1 MTKTK
6 RVLSVIIAMIIAVS
20 MLSAFSVTSALS
32 PDEIA
37 LKESAELNK
46 FIYNPFDAIANPGYG
61 ATVTA
66 SNLVFV
72 DNQWESVADGAYVYL
87 EYIIGG
93 QKEVYRAIKGIN
105 AFSSPVEAVQKV
117 GREKLNIKVGAGTY
131 EAAFGASPANFA
143 YNGLKFY
150 GNYAGVT
157 PNVPDADDPYTMLLN
172 PERDPK
178 LESVITTTWV
188 WEAGRYNITLD
199 GFTVSKYLQ
208 CYVSSQYVGEIY
220 ISNCIF
226 NGDYVL
232 HAGGGYTDTLYFTN
246 NRVSTTSSNPCFT
259 FGGANSDVHI
269 EDNYFENCSS
279 GVLYVN
285 AVGNKTGAP
294 ALVSFSRNLVK
305 NSKNVVRY
313 EYSNANYGINIA
325 FNQVEDNVFVGCSG
339 AYTVGAWFYVD
350 AVSGT
355 SIATIVDPTSRTYVN
370 RNTFVNHPASTPA
383 INFVGRE
390 SLAGKDVKFVIS
402 ANYNKFLFKDP
413 KDAGNIAFDTSALGV
428 VDASYNYYNVADV
441 DSLFVVNT
449 EFSSVITMPYY
460 KDADLTELVA
470 AGSIQWQTRII
481 DRYFNPDP
489 ATYGLNEKKS
499 LLYAE
504 ALPGAQTVTIDD
516 KVLISG
522 ASTLQLY
529 YDFMLTRPVENNVL
543 PLTGDRT
550 LAYLVITNPTT
561 GQSSKFGFTVN
572 ANTDKTKAEYI
583 ALYDA
588 KTDTP
593 YGNCYVSGN
602 TVDVALDKTQINFP
616 FYILTSPSSTVEYFT
631 DAACTKPYT
640 DDTYYMAPGV
650 STIVYAKIVS
660 GDKNTENI
668 IKLDFYRDGNAMA
681 DAAIESAI
689 TPEDNIKI
697 FNNERKTI
705 VYRPFTMVSNVAF
718 DFKVSTGATYAI
730 YSDKACTKLVSKQGD
745 VKELPIGDGIV
756 YYYVKVTNPAGFETV
771 YTLVTYNDVKST
783 DNIIKGIVGI
793 SDGITIENNVITVEA
808 STTLALINARFDTN
822 PFADVVVYADE
833 NKTFKVEPSVT
844 YEEVNNREVEVR
856 TFQLGITNKVS
867 YFWVDVTSEVG
878 EKNSYKVIIFKRAQT
893 TEFTDIDSHW
903 AKKYV
908 QDVADLGIV
917 NGYAK
922 KGKYEFR
929 PNNNASRQ
937 EVAVLLCRMLGI
949 EQHAFRN
956 VALPYED
963 SASIP
968 EWSYNYVKAAYAL
981 KFMIGSNNK
990 FNGEANITRQEFFK
1004 AISGV
1009 LNLDTDAAKNVDLS
1023 KFKDAKDVA
1032 SWATA
1037 ATKAC
1042 IKAGLVE
1049 GSNGYLNPKSNITR
1063 GEIAKIVSMCTTIR
1077 NDVRYEE

>member
-37 LKESAELNK
+37 LKEAAELNK
-46 FIYNPFDAIANPGYG
+46 FIYNPFDAVDNPGYG

-72 DNQWESVADGAYVYL
+72 DNQWADVANGAYVYL

-93 QKEVYRAIKGIN
+93 QKEVYRAIKGTN

-117 GREKLNIKVGAGTY
+117 GRENLNIKVGAGTY
-131 EAAFGASPANFA
+131 EDGFGAAPNNFE

-150 GNYAGVT
+150 GNYAGVN
-157 PNVPDADDPYTMLLN
+157 PNVANPDDQYSKLLN
-172 PERDPK
+172 PEREAS
-178 LESVITTTWV
+178 LESNIKATWT
-188 WEAGRYNITLD
+188 WETGRYNITLD
-199 GFTVSKYLQ
+199 GFTVSKHLT
-208 CYVSSQYVGEIY
+208 CFVSSQHVGEIY
-220 ISNCIF
+220 IYNCIF
-226 NGDYVL
+226 NGDYVMT
-232 HAGGGYTDTLYFTN
+232 AGGGYTDTLYFVN
-246 NRVSTTSSNPCFT
+246 NRVSTNSSSPCFT

-269 EDNYFENCSS
+269 DDNYFEGCNS
-279 GVLYVN
+279 GIVYVN

-305 NSKNVVRY
+305 NCKNAVRF

-325 FNQVEDNVFVGCSG
+325 FNQVEDNIFVGCTG

-370 RNTFVNHPASTPA
+370 RNTFVNHPANTPA
-383 INFVGRE
+383 INFIGRE
-390 SLAGKDVKFVIS
+390 SLSGKDVKFVIS

-413 KDAGNIAFDTSALGV
+413 KAEGNVAFDSSALGV
-428 VDASYNYYNVADV
+428 VDASYNYYNVADINKIFLV
-441 DSLFVVNT
+441 DT
-449 EFSSVITMPYY
+449 ELSSVITMPYY
-460 KDADLTELVA
+460 EDAALTRLVA
-470 AGSIQWQTRII
+470 AGNIQWQTRII

-489 ATYGLNEKKS
+489 ATYGLNEKKN

-504 ALPGAQTVTIDD
+504 ALPNAETVTVDN

-522 ASTLQLY
+522 ESTLQLY
-529 YDFMLTRPVENNVL
+529 YDFMLRRPVENNVL
-543 PLTGDRT
+543 PLAGDKT
-550 LAYLVITNPTT
+550 LAYLVITNPKT

-572 ANTDKTKAEYI
+572 ATTDKTKAEFI
-583 ALYDA
+583 ALYDKA
-588 KTDTP
+588 TDKP
-593 YGNCYVSGN
+593 YPNYTVNGN
-602 TVDVALDKTQINFP
+602 DVNITLDKTQINFP
-616 FYILTSPSSTVEYFT
+616 FYILTSPSSEVAYYT

-640 DDTYYMAPGV
+640 DDTYYMTPGTTTV
-650 STIVYAKIVS
+650 VYAKIVS
-660 GDKNTENI
+660 GDKSNTKI
-668 IKLDFYRDGNAMA
+668 MKLNFYRQGDAIA
-681 DAAIESAI
+681 DAAVEFPV
-689 TPEDNIKI
+689 TPLENIKI
-697 FNNERKTI
+697 FTTRKTI
-705 VYRPFTMVSNVAF
+705 TYRPSALITSAAF
-718 DFKVSTGATYAI
+718 DFKVSEGATYAI
-730 YSDKACTKLVSKQGD
+730 YSDKACTKLVSKEGD

-756 YYYVKVTNPAGFETV
+756 YYYVKVSNPAGFETV

-783 DNIIKGIVGI
+783 DNEIKGIY
-793 SDGITIENNVITVEA
+793 GITEGITFENNVITVEA

-822 PFADVVVYADE
+822 PFADVVVYGDA
-833 NKTFKVEPSVT
+833 NKTFKVDPSVT
-844 YEEVNNREVEVR
+844 YEMVNNREVEVR

-867 YFWVDVTSEVG
+867 YFWVDVTSETGV
-878 EKNSYKVIIFKRAQT
+878 KNSYRVIIYKKAQT
-893 TEFTDIDSHW
+893 TEFTDIGSHW
-903 AKKYV
+903 GKKYI
-908 QDVADLGIV
+908 QDVANLGIV

-956 VALPYED
+956 VALSYED
-963 SASIP
+963 AASIP

-981 KFMIGSNNK
+981 KFMVGSNNK
-990 FNGEANITRQEFFK
+990 FNGEANITREEFFK
-1004 AISGV
+1004 AIAGV
-1009 LNLDTDAAKNVDLS
+1009 LNLDTKAAASVDLG
-1023 KFKDAKDVA
+1023 KFKDGAKVA
-1032 SWATA
+1032 NWAVG

-1049 GSNGYLNPKSNITR
+1049 GSGGYLNPKANITR
-1063 GEIAKIVSMCTTIR
+1063 AEIAKIVSMCTTIR
-1077 NDVRYEE
+1077 NDVRYE